1 MRSTLFA
8 LLVGAGSL
16 ALPSPPAQAQDNVVI
31 YRCTDANGALTVQND
46 VPCPKGS
53 KQERRVIQSVPA
65 AASPPPAYMPPAMA
79 PVVPAPSPA
88 APPPPPP
95 PPPDSDPATP
105 PESAIADADR
115 LPPPL
120 LFECHTYDNDRY
132 LSDDGNPPPRCYR
145 MTTTGLGGLGVGG
158 AGEACE
164 MKADQCQRVA
174 DGALCDGWRERLRT
188 AESVLR
194 FGTSDNRETAQA
206 EVERIGRIVRE
217 STCGM

>member
-1 MRSTLFA
+1 MRSSLIYA
-8 LLVGAGSL
+8 LLAGAGALVLL
-16 ALPSPPAQAQDNVVI
+16 APAVQAQDSVVI

-53 KQERRVIQSVPA
+53 KQERRVIQSAPA
-65 AASPPPAYMPPAMA
+65 PSSPYVPPPAL
-79 PVVPAPSPA
+79 PVVPAPPA
-88 APPPPPP
+88 EPPPPPP
-95 PPPDSDPATP
+95 VPEPAPTP
-105 PESAIADADR
+105 EPTIADADR
-115 LPPPL
+115 LPAPV

-145 MTTTGLGGLGVGG
+145 MTTTGLGGLSVGG

-164 MKADQCQRVA
+164 MKNDQCQRVA
-174 DGALCDGWRERLRT
+174 DGALCDGWRERLRM
-188 AESVLR
+188 AESALR
-194 FGTSDNRETAQA
+194 FGTGDRETAQA